1 LDRYLTFSTSDDQTQ
16 IDSLSVYS
24 LAETGLLPANFGP
37 IGGISIFLGENN
49 SGKSRFMREIMRDSG
64 LTTIHLWSEY
74 QQFHNVITDVATS
87 IDATKALLDFTI
99 DISAPGSVTINQGN
113 NQQIIN
119 LLWNPTGRVSQL
131 DRLTIDPTEP
141 VAQVGEILTQLKLAT
156 QSIQQLVV
164 AFATDVATNHLAKI
178 ESIAKEITRMSTIF
192 TELKTGGILA
202 NGGFVRGTGFRFG
215 FGYLSFSK
223 YRWNSLYPTV
233 SDIDVYL
240 TNRANALAKVLD
252 TIAALKHTIEAR
264 RNSIARAK
272 SRTYIPTLRTARTL
286 ISQDGKRLN
295 ALNDIFLHTTQHDYR
310 LKNEG
315 VNIDTGFGLY
325 HAIDRTRNAR
335 HEGRTSFKAFE
346 KFLSDTFFNGK
357 LVEVVAER
365 VSDDRGG
372 NILVA
377 VEGIERDI
385 HDLGDGIQAII
396 MLLYP
401 LFIAQKN
408 AWFFIEE
415 PETHL
420 HPGFQR
426 LFIETIATNKIL
438 QAKQLTIFLTTHS
451 NHILDFAIQD
461 SHHVNIFTFRRRT
474 GQHNKS
480 TYQIQ
485 LTSPHDLN
493 NLITLGVQNSSVFL
507 ANCSIWVEGITDR
520 LYFRAYLQAY
530 LSHLATAKNQ
540 TISLLEGLH
549 YTFLEYAGANIT
561 HYNFA
566 LSEGP
571 ISTQTLDKIKGLSIA
586 NRVML
591 IADADAGKTTRHG
604 QLTAQQHD
612 GFVYRVL
619 PVREVEN
626 LLSPALIVAGLSK
639 LYRNLAF
646 NIITLKQKDY
656 ARHYLA
662 SHLRSIYPTLPVSF
676 SAPSGTLHSG
686 VKRRFAEAIVPHIT
700 WNSISPAAQKITI
713 ELYDFIIRHNP
724 RLGSN

>member
-1 LDRYLTFSTSDDQTQ
+1 LDRYLTFSASDDQLQT
-16 IDSLSVYS
+16 DSLAAYS
-24 LAETGLLPANFGP
+24 LTGAELLPTNFGP
-37 IGGISIFLGENN
+37 IGSINIFLGENN

-64 LTTIHLWSEY
+64 LTTMHLWPDY
-74 QQFHNVITDVATS
+74 QQFHAAIATVS
-87 IDATKALLDFTI
+87 AAIAAAKPLLDFTI
-99 DISAPGSVTINQGN
+99 SATAHGSVTINQGN

-119 LLWNPTGRVSQL
+119 LLWNPSGQHSIQL
-131 DRLTIDPTEP
+131 TPLTIDPLEP
-141 VAQVGEILTQLKLAT
+141 VAKVGEFLTQL
-156 QSIQQLVV
+156 LVSSQNV
-164 AFATDVATNHLAKI
+164 RKMVEAFTTEAVINHVKKI
-178 ESIAKEITRMSTIF
+178 DSSVTEIIRISKIFKELHS
-192 TELKTGGILA
+192 GGILNA
-202 NGGFVRGTGFRFG
+202 GFNNQGFRLGFGFVT
-215 FGYLSFSK
+215 FSK
-223 YRWNSLYPTV
+223 YAWNPYPPETTV
-233 SDIDVYL
+233 DNHLSKITGAL
-240 TNRANALAKVLD
+240 TKVLD
-252 TIAALKHTIEAR
+252 AITALKHTTEAR
-264 RNSIARAK
+264 RNSQARAK

-286 ISQDGKRLN
+286 INQDGKRLST
-295 ALNDIFLHTTQHDYR
+295 LNDVFLHTTQHDYK
-310 LKNEG
+310 LKDEG

-335 HEGRTSFKAFE
+335 REGRTSFKAFE
-346 KFLSDTFFNGK
+346 EFLSDTFFNGK
-357 LVEVVAER
+357 PVEVVAER
-365 VSDDRGG
+365 VPDDRGG

-401 LFIAQKN
+401 LFIAPQN

-426 LFIETIATNKIL
+426 LFIETIASNKIL
-438 QAKQLTIFLTTHS
+438 QAKQLTVFLTTHS
-451 NHILDFAIQD
+451 NHLLDFAIQD
-461 SHHVNIFTFRRRT
+461 AHHVNIFTFRRRA

-493 NLITLGVQNSSVFL
+493 NLTALGVQNSSVFL

-520 LYFRAYLQAY
+520 LYFRACLHAY
-530 LSHLATAKNQ
+530 LHHLAIAQHQ
-540 TISLLEGLH
+540 TVSLLEGLH
-549 YTFLEYAGANIT
+549 YTFLEYAGANIA
-561 HYNFA
+561 HYDFT
-566 LSEGP
+566 LSDGP
-571 ISTQTLDKIKGLSIA
+571 ISPQALDKIKALSIA

-591 IADADAGKTTRHG
+591 IADADAGKATRHS

-626 LLSPALIVAGLSK
+626 LLSPSLIVAGLSK
-639 LYRNLAF
+639 LYRNLTFDVTA
-646 NIITLKQKDY
+646 LKQKEY
-656 ARHYLA
+656 ARCYLA
-662 SHLRSIYPTLPVSF
+662 SYLCSAFPTMPTSF
-676 SAPSGTLHSG
+676 AAPSGTVHSS
-686 VKRRFAEAIVPHIT
+686 VKRRFAEAVVPHIT
-700 WNSISPAAQKITI
+700 WTNLSPAAQKTTV